1 MRTDFCFVLIAATC
15 GLAGVTSQSLSGAA
29 QVREYPIQPVAI
41 DAVDITDTFW
51 RPRMETNRTVTIPH
65 IIRQNELTGRVAN
78 FAKAAGREKGEYVGR
93 RFNDTDIYKAI
104 EAASYSLI
112 KHPDADLDRRL
123 DELIALIA
131 GAQEKDGYLF
141 PARTINP
148 QKPAA
153 GVGPE
158 RWVHLNGS
166 HELYN
171 SGHLYEAAVAH
182 FLATG
187 KRTLLDVAIR
197 NADLVRRTFGPD
209 GRRAAPG
216 HEEIELALVRLYRT
230 TGEVSYLDLAK
241 FFLDRRGRPH
251 DIEPYPDGPF
261 AMYNGREYKQDHAL
275 VVEQQTA
282 VGHAVRATYLYAGMA
297 DIAALLRDG
306 AYSRALDSIWTD
318 VVSKKM
324 YLTGGVGSR
333 AGVEA
338 FGDDYELPNRRAY
351 TETCASIGHEL
362 WNHRMFQLHGDAR
375 YLDMF
380 EQILLNGYLSGVS
393 LSGDRFFYQNPLES
407 DGRRERSPYFDVACC
422 PANLARVMAQLPGMV
437 YAHTPDAIFVN
448 LYVGSRASI
457 PLESGTVRLTQETEY
472 PWNGDSTIRVD
483 PSRAAEF
490 TVNVR
495 IPGWTGTS
503 PVPSDLYRFVD
514 APKGSPVVAVN
525 GQPITSTPVKGFVSI
540 TRQWKA
546 GDFVTVTLPMSP
558 RRVAAHPEV
567 TDNRGRVAVQRG
579 PLVYAAEAID
589 NGGGVSRLLLPAD
602 AALTAAKR
610 PDLLGGVT
618 VVTAKGVIR
627 SADGNRSEQDIV
639 LIPYFAW
646 ANRRRGEMSVW
657 LSTR

>member
-1 MRTDFCFVLIAATC
+1 
-15 GLAGVTSQSLSGAA
+15 VTSQSLSGAA

-362 WNHRMFQLHGDAR
+362 WNHRMFLLHGDAR

-646 ANRRRGEMSVW
+646 ANRGRGEMSVW
-657 LSTR
+657 LRTH